1 MALAQYKQR
10 LKKGYR
16 PIQKVLL
23 TIVCLVLGIILAGSM
38 LPDVV
43 TDTVTDPYSENFD
56 VDTGAGETSTTE
68 TLSYQHYHEDLTD
81 LDAESTNGNDTPLI
95 LSYNEDTYGVEVGGL
110 EASASRVLTIDYL
123 REGYQQYT
131 GFSTFIRLLP
141 FLVILG
147 LVVAAI
153 WGLFQWHKG
162 RGD

>member
-1 MALAQYKQR
+1 M
-10 LKKGYR
+10 
-16 PIQKVLL
+16 
-23 TIVCLVLGIILAGSM
+23 TIVCLVLGIILAANM

-43 TDTVTDPYSENFD
+43 TDTITDPYSENYE

-68 TLSYQHYHEDLTD
+68 TLEYQHYFEDLTE
-81 LDAESTNGNDTPLI
+81 LTAESTNSNDDPLVI
-95 LSYNEDTYGVEVGGL
+95 SYDEDTYDVLVGGL
-110 EASASRVLTIDYL
+110 AASESRVLTINYY

-153 WGLFQWHKG
+153 WGLFQYRKG
-162 RGD
+162 RE

>member
-1 MALAQYKQR
+1 M
-10 LKKGYR
+10 
-16 PIQKVLL
+16 QKVLL
-23 TIVCLVLGIILAGSM
+23 TIVCLVLGIILAANM

-43 TDTVTDPYSENFD
+43 TDTVTDPYAESYE
-56 VDTGAGETSTTE
+56 VDTGVGETSTTE
-68 TLSYQHYHEDLTD
+68 TLSYQHYYEDLTD
-81 LDAESTNGNDTPLI
+81 LTAESTNGSDDPIVLD
-95 LSYNEDTYGVEVGGL
+95 YDEDTYDVTVGGL
-110 EASASRVLTIDYL
+110 VASDSRIITIDYL

-153 WGLFQWHKG
+153 YGLFRWHKG

>member
-1 MALAQYKQR
+1 M
-10 LKKGYR
+10 
-16 PIQKVLL
+16 
-23 TIVCLVLGIILAGSM
+23 TIVCLVLGIILAANM

-43 TDTVTDPYSENFD
+43 TDTITDPYSENYE

-68 TLSYQHYHEDLTD
+68 TLEYQHYFEDLTE
-81 LDAESTNGNDTPLI
+81 LTAESTNSNDDPLVI
-95 LSYNEDTYGVEVGGL
+95 SYDEDTYDVLVGGL
-110 EASASRVLTIDYL
+110 AASESRVLTINYL

-153 WGLFQWHKG
+153 WGLFQYRKG
-162 RGD
+162 RE